1 MLSKLLEK
9 HVAIHLLEFLNSHDL
24 LHSQQ
29 SGFRAKHACETA
41 LHYML
46 NDWLSSAHAN
56 KLVGVMFTDFCK
68 AFDLV
73 DHKLLLEKLNL
84 YKFSQ
89 SALHW
94 FTCYLTERQQFVK
107 VNSILS
113 EKLQYKSG
121 VPEGSVF
128 GPILFLIYIN
138 DLPFHRSLE
147 RTSLFADDA
156 TNTASAKSLNIGKTK
171 LQSNADNLLN
181 WCKNNRIFLN
191 VDKTKVMVISPNLR
205 RNIDEINIE
214 INLNNRTICQQRL

>member
-1 MLSKLLEK
+1 MEDGKNHSLFEKGSTQDPGNYRPISILPVLSKLLEK

-29 SGFRAKHACETA
+29 SGFRAKHSCETA
-41 LHYML
+41 FHYML

-56 KLVGVMFTDFCK
+56 ELVGVMFIDFCK

-73 DHKLLLEKLNL
+73 DHKLLLEKLKL

-94 FTCYLTERQQFVK
+94 FTCYLTERQQCVK

-113 EKLQYKSG
+113 EKLQYNSG
-121 VPEGSVF
+121 VPQGSVL

-138 DLPFHRSLE
+138 DLPFHPSLE

-156 TNTASAKSLNIGKTK
+156 TNTASAKSLNIVKLNYRAMPTISWTGVKTIE
-171 LQSNADNLLN
+171 
-181 WCKNNRIFLN
+181 WFL
-191 VDKTKVMVISPNLR
+191 T
-205 RNIDEINIE
+205 
-214 INLNNRTICQQRL
+214 